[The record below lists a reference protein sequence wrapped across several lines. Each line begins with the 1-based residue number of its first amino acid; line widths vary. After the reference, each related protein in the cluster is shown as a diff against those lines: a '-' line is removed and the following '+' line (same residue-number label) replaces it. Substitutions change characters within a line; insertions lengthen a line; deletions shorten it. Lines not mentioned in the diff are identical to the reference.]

1 MKPKK
6 EIKRHEFTP
15 DELQRMEEYL
25 ELQTA
30 RLEVIGLLDNNSGS
44 FADWSM
50 LISEAVHESIARKQK
65 SGIDCEKEQK
75 MLDNLSYLFTKLA
88 YYSGMLSD
96 WHKQMAFR
104 VENTEKMIE

>member
-1 MKPKK
+1 MKSEK
-6 EIKRHEFTP
+6 ENEHHELTP

-30 RLEVIGLLDNNSGS
+30 RLEVIGLLDNYSGS

-50 LISEAVHESIARKQK
+50 FISEAVHESIARKQQ
-65 SGIDCEKEQK
+65 SGIDCEKERK
-75 MLDNLSYLFTKLA
+75 MLDNLTYMFTKLA

-96 WHKQMAFR
+96 WHNQMAFR
-104 VENTEKMIE
+104 VENTEKMT